1 VSPTRPAMGEVAD
14 VDASIVRTRPDPDRE
29 TMLRMPEKLER

>member
-1 VSPTRPAMGEVAD
+1 MGEVAD

-29 TMLRMPEKLER
+29 TMPRMPEKLER